1 MSSTYAPIRIALIVL
16 GLIALTMPFASSA
29 GLKAG
34 FSERDITPEV
44 PDTWVDVDDNAQFD
58 PEVDTWVDGN
68 GNDKFDPVW
77 MAGFQNN
84 RPAQGVELPLKAIA
98 MVLDDGK
105 HRIGIVAADTI
116 GLMRSFAQ
124 DLRAN
129 VPDEL
134 ALNYVMVHATHNHE
148 GPDTQGLWGEGALS
162 SGINDDYMRFLR
174 DEMISALAEAVTAL
188 EPATLHMA
196 EFPNPP
202 QTPVRDAR
210 KPIVVD
216 DAVRVLALRS
226 LEGALLGTVV
236 NFGIHVELAWDRNLL
251 LTSDVAGYLRD
262 GISGGITYDGAIKKP
277 GIGGT
282 TLWLTG
288 NIGGLMTSAPGEWV
302 EDPFSGERITDAGHG
317 KARAFG
323 YGLASA
329 VIDQWNEQLFTEE
342 TNPSI
347 EIVSREVEF
356 GITNWMLALAT
367 ITGVVDSSP
376 SFHLSRPFIRYT
388 SEVAWLKLG
397 QATITGIPGELYPE
411 IAVGG
416 IENPHGADY
425 ALDPVE
431 VPPLREAM
439 SGEVNLMVNL
449 ANDAIGYII
458 PKSEWDNEAP
468 WIYGATEETYGE
480 IVSLGEETGP
490 TLHRQLLNLFQ
501 HNHAHSHRTKRAS
514 EQPEEE
520 KSE

>member
-1 MSSTYAPIRIALIVL
+1 M
-16 GLIALTMPFASSA
+16 
-29 GLKAG
+29 
-34 FSERDITPEV
+34 
-44 PDTWVDVDDNAQFD
+44 
-58 PEVDTWVDGN
+58 
-68 GNDKFDPVW
+68 
-77 MAGFQNN
+77 
-84 RPAQGVELPLKAIA
+84 
-98 MVLDDGK
+98 
-105 HRIGIVAADTI
+105 
-116 GLMRSFAQ
+116 
-124 DLRAN
+124 
-129 VPDEL
+129 
-134 ALNYVMVHATHNHE
+134 
-148 GPDTQGLWGEGALS
+148 
-162 SGINDDYMRFLR
+162 
-174 DEMISALAEAVTAL
+174 
-188 EPATLHMA
+188 
-196 EFPNPP
+196 
-202 QTPVRDAR
+202 
-210 KPIVVD
+210 VD

-347 EIVSREVEF
+347 EILSREVEF

-367 ITGVVDSSP
+367 ITGVFDSSP

-416 IENPHGADY
+416 IENPQGADY

-501 HNHAHSHRTKRAS
+501 HNHSHPHRAERPS
-514 EQPEEE
+514 KQRKEE
-520 KSE
+520 KSD